1 MLRKIRMLLWLPL
14 ITILLSSCQPRQP
27 EEPVILKVAY
37 PSAKQFYVNFG
48 YAFESKYPNIDIQV
62 IPSDPVSEETG
73 WNREGDVI
81 YINGMEQYK
90 KAIKK
95 GILKPIFPPLTNGTE
110 SGDLSPIVTSLLE
123 AASDNGQYYALPPTF
138 HSEALYYNKKLF
150 DAYHIP
156 YPRNGVTWEEVFAL
170 AERFPTEDDQGEPL
184 YGIQMNYYRN
194 VTINC
199 ILKAGQT
206 ENLTYLD
213 PKTMKVTMNTDKWK
227 SIWTAAVKAFRAGV
241 VYDQGEELDSMEHP
255 KFLTENAAMT
265 VTSNALAYNFEPFS
279 HFEDATSI
287 DWGMVTA
294 PVDPLN
300 PDYMNFYEIFDFFGV
315 SSSTEHGAEAMKL
328 VKFIAGDSVNSQLL
342 ARKQPNYGLPA
353 ITDYVAQVGDH
364 DLSPLYTLKA
374 NPNYVDLY
382 TQVDAEVLDA
392 FQDAA
397 QGVLD
402 KLLQNEI
409 TLDEAL
415 AEVEVK
421 GQEAVDTAV
430 FTLEQKKKNNQG
442 DLQ

>member
-1 MLRKIRMLLWLPL
+1 MYKITRTFIGLALM
-14 ITILLSSCQPRQP
+14 TVLLSSCQTRQP
-27 EEPVILKVAY
+27 EEPVVLKVAY

-48 YAFESKYPNIDIQV
+48 YAFENRYPNIDVQV

-73 WNREGDVI
+73 WNREADVI

-90 KAIKK
+90 TAIEK
-95 GILKPIFPPLTNGTE
+95 GILKPISPPFTNGSE

-156 YPRNGVTWEEVFAL
+156 YPQNGMTWEEVFAL
-170 AERFPTEDDQGEPL
+170 AERFPTEDDQGKSL

-194 VTINC
+194 VTMNF

-227 SIWTAAVKAFRAGV
+227 SIWTAAVKAFRAGA
-241 VYDQGEELDSMEHP
+241 VYDQGEEADSMEHP

-265 VTSNALAYNFEPFS
+265 VSSNAFAYDFEPFS
-279 HFEDATSI
+279 HFEGATLI

-315 SSSTEHGAEAMKL
+315 SSSTEHAAEAMKL
-328 VKFIAGDSVNSQLL
+328 VKFIAGDPVNSQLL
-342 ARKQPNYGLPA
+342 AKNQPNYGLPA
-353 ITDYVAQVGDH
+353 VTEYVEPVGDH
-364 DLSPLYTLKA
+364 DLSPLYSLKA
-374 NPNYVDLY
+374 NPNYADLY
-382 TQVDAEVLDA
+382 TQVDAEILDA

-397 QGVLD
+397 QGALD

-430 FTLEQKKKNNQG
+430 LTLEQKRKSSQG
-442 DLQ
+442 DIQ

>member
-1 MLRKIRMLLWLPL
+1 MYKITRTFIGLAL
-14 ITILLSSCQPRQP
+14 ITVLLSSCQTRQP

-48 YAFESKYPNIDIQV
+48 YAFENKYPIIDVQV

-73 WNREGDVI
+73 WNRGADVI

-90 KAIKK
+90 TAIEK
-95 GILKPIFPPLTNGTE
+95 GILKPISPPFTNGSE

-156 YPRNGVTWEEVFAL
+156 YPQNGMTWEEVFAL
-170 AERFPTEDDQGEPL
+170 AERFPTEDDQGESL

-194 VTINC
+194 VTMNF

-227 SIWTAAVKAFRAGV
+227 SIWKAAVKAFRAGA
-241 VYDQGEELDSMEHP
+241 VYDQGEEPDSMEHP

-265 VTSNALAYNFEPFS
+265 VSSNAFAYDFEPFS
-279 HFEDATSI
+279 HFEGATLI

-315 SSSTEHGAEAMKL
+315 SSSTEHAAEAMKL
-328 VKFIAGDSVNSQLL
+328 VKFIAGDPVNSQLL
-342 ARKQPNYGLPA
+342 AKNQPNYGLPA
-353 ITDYVAQVGDH
+353 VTEYVEPVGDH
-364 DLSPLYTLKA
+364 ELSPLYTLKA

-382 TQVDAEVLDA
+382 TQVDAEILNA

-397 QGVLD
+397 QVVLD
-402 KLLQNEI
+402 KHLQNEI

-421 GQEAVDTAV
+421 GQEAVDTA
-430 FTLEQKKKNNQG
+430 FLTLEQKKKNKQG
-442 DLQ
+442 DIQ